1 MPDKRVP
8 QQFYRSTFTLSGIPA
23 GLFSEGNQCV
33 TTHYTH
39 YRAMLRNDA
48 SRNMYNN
55 TQLNK
60 PENIVHKILNE

>member
-39 YRAMLRNDA
+39 YRAMPGNDA

-55 TQLNK
+55 TQVNK
-60 PENIVHKILNE
+60 TEDTVQEILNE